1 MKGITHFI
9 SGIAAASF
17 IPGVVE
23 AAAHGSY
30 LLALAGACALLP
42 DTLDFK
48 FWRYFEQ
55 PQVSIDP
62 GVDIDPQAVA
72 QKVADAINTA
82 YETGRPLRV
91 QLHTIK
97 LGADLWRQYAL
108 RFNVERGEVTVRVGP
123 IVNTSQLPYP
133 GSEPEPKRE
142 ATVKVTPRLHY
153 TYDAESKVDIFSGP
167 SFSFERKGDGVQ
179 IVFLPWHR
187 EWTHSLVVALAVGL
201 LAGLLVGLFGGWPLG
216 LVAGV
221 CGAVGFAT
229 HVLEDQIGAMGSN
242 LFWPF
247 THRRYA
253 GLNLVRSGDAIPN
266 FLTVWLACATIL
278 FNLDRFSA
286 TPRLGLVYIVYAII
300 VPAAVLITAYQYGR
314 RKRAM
319 PIEKARQMDIVAET
333 QEVEA

>member
-9 SGIAAASF
+9 SGIAAATF

-23 AAAHGSY
+23 SAAQGSY

-55 PQVSIDP
+55 PQLSIDP
-62 GVDIDPQAVA
+62 GVEVDPQAIA
-72 QKVADAINTA
+72 QKVADAINTV
-82 YETGRPLRV
+82 YETGKPMRV

-108 RFNVERGEVTVRVGP
+108 RFNVERNEVSVRVGP

-133 GSEPEPKRE
+133 GSEPEPRRQ
-142 ATVKVTPRLHY
+142 ATVRVNPKLHY

-167 SFSFERKGDGVQ
+167 SFSFERKGDGVA
-179 IVFLPWHR
+179 ILFLPWHR
-187 EWTHSLVVALAVGL
+187 EWTHSLVVALGL
-201 LAGLLVGLFGGWPLG
+201 GVLFGVLLGPVAGLC
-216 LVAGV
+216 A
-221 CGAVGFAT
+221 AVGFAT

-247 THRRYA
+247 THKRYA
-253 GLNLVRSGDAIPN
+253 GLNLVRSGDAVPN
-266 FLTVWLACATIL
+266 FLTVWSACALIL
-278 FNLDRFSA
+278 FNLDRFSL
-286 TPRLGLVYIVYAII
+286 TPRLGWLYLVYAVLL
-300 VPAAVLITAYQYGR
+300 PAVVLITVYTYNR
-314 RKRAM
+314 RKRAPM
-319 PIEKARQMDIVAET
+319 PIEKARQMDIVSEVE
-333 QEVEA
+333 EVEA

>member
-1 MKGITHFI
+1 MKGITHFV
-9 SGIAAASF
+9 SGIAAATF

-23 AAAHGSY
+23 SAAQGSY
-30 LLALAGACALLP
+30 LPALAGACALLP

-55 PQVSIDP
+55 PQLSIDP
-62 GVDIDPQAVA
+62 GVNVDPQAIA
-72 QKVADAINTA
+72 QQVADAINA
-82 YETGRPLRV
+82 VYETGQPMRV

-97 LGADLWRQYAL
+97 LGADLWRQYAV
-108 RFNVERGEVTVRVGP
+108 RFNVECGEVTVRVGP

-133 GSEPEPKRE
+133 GSEPDPRRE
-142 ATVKVTPRLHY
+142 ATVKVAPKLHY

-167 SFSFERKGDGVQ
+167 SFSFERKGDGVA

-187 EWTHSLVVALAVGL
+187 EWTHSLVVALGL
-201 LAGLLVGLFGGWPLG
+201 GVLLTVLLGPIAGLC
-216 LVAGV
+216 A
-221 CGAVGFAT
+221 AIGFAT

-247 THRRYA
+247 THRRFA

-266 FLTVWLACATIL
+266 FLTVWLSCAAIL

-286 TPRLGLVYIVYAII
+286 APRLGLVYVIYAIV
-300 VPAAVLITAYQYGR
+300 VPALVLIAIYQSGR
-314 RKRAM
+314 CRRVM
-319 PIEKARQMDIVAET
+319 PIEQARQTDIVSET